1 MVIALSAADH
11 AYVGVRAYCFLKP
24 AVLLKAKQAQKKK
37 SFCEIFFVRSG
48 NLENNHSAE
57 SLRADVPAAPR
68 RFRNVWTLAGST
80 IATFA
85 LLLALR
91 VRRRQRQQISGLSN
105 TPAGGRTGR
114 SEALGGG
121 VASAVKSP
129 WDRVPEHGRVH
140 RLGHRDAFLFFI
152 SLPFRCK
159 LKSALIQSA
168 FPPDRRWYLVVKT
181 ASVQLKDVFTNHTD
195 TFCYRTNLCPCAPTA
210 TLAFFLLFFLRRRSH
225 CFLTLRF
232 TDKRVFTD
240 SKRDVKFTSY
250 DVFFQSVVDS

>member
-1 MVIALSAADH
+1 M
-11 AYVGVRAYCFLKP
+11 
-24 AVLLKAKQAQKKK
+24 
-37 SFCEIFFVRSG
+37 RSG

-114 SEALGGG
+114 SEALGGA

-140 RLGHRDAFLFFI
+140 RLGHRDAFLFLI

-210 TLAFFLLFFLRRRSH
+210 TLAFFLLLFFFATTQPL
-225 CFLTLRF
+225 FLNVEVHGQTRL
-232 TDKRVFTD
+232 
-240 SKRDVKFTSY
+240 Y
-250 DVFFQSVVDS
+250 GL